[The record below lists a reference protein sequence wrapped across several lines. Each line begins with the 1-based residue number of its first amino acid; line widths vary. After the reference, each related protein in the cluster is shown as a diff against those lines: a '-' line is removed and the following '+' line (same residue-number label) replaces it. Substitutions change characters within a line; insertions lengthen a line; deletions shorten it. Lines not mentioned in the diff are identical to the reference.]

1 MGVRR
6 AVLGLFC
13 IASCV
18 AAPDRVRGAPPEAA
32 PAARP
37 PLADVTKV
45 EPRGSSGSYLFLV
58 TVRSPDTGCEQYADW
73 WEVITP
79 AGELLYRRVLE
90 HSHAKEQPFA
100 RSGGPV
106 DVDEGQEVIVRAHM
120 NRAGYGG
127 AALRGTALSGFEPTL
142 LARDFAGELA
152 SQAPLPQGC
161 AF

>member
-1 MGVRR
+1 MSRVS
-6 AVLGLFC
+6 VGLFFV
-13 IASCV
+13 ASC
-18 AAPDRVRGAPPEAA
+18 AIATS
-32 PAARP
+32 AARSTLP
-37 PLADVTKV
+37 AQAQVAGPVLADVIKV
-45 EPRGSSGSYLFLV
+45 EPRGSAGAYLFLV

-106 DVDEGQEVIVRAHM
+106 DVDEEQEVIVRAHM

-127 AALRGTALSGFEPTL
+127 AALRGTALTGLEPTVV
-142 LARDFAGELA
+142 AAGFAEELA
-152 SQAPLPQGC
+152 SRAPLPQGC